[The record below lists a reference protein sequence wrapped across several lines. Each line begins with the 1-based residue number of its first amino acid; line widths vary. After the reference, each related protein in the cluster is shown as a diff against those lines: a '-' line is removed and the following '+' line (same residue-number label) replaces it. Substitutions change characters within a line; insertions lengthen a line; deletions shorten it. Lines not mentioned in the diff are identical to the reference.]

1 MSPLPKT
8 MAWDRRERLEQA
20 RNRLAAG
27 EDVTAQQMRS
37 LLTPDE
43 LALYQ
48 QAWRDQQEL
57 RRQVKDK
64 PDAVFEYER
73 RLQAATFAYSKADA
87 HRGKNA
93 KSMFHKSDVE
103 FERLW
108 EYLLENI
115 AGRSDLEIWFD
126 RPIRNTPD
134 SDAGLTPGTVPMVVT
149 SKSVNNRRGGV
160 FPGIQSKQQVKR
172 DAIEAALDA
181 MDETSTDK
189 DAALARIKSTQAL
202 AKRYLDD

>member
-1 MSPLPKT
+1 MY
-8 MAWDRRERLEQA
+8 A
-20 RNRLAAG
+20 
-27 EDVTAQQMRS
+27 
-37 LLTPDE
+37 
-43 LALYQ
+43 
-48 QAWRDQQEL
+48 
-57 RRQVKDK
+57 
-64 PDAVFEYER
+64 
-73 RLQAATFAYSKADA
+73 
-87 HRGKNA
+87 
-93 KSMFHKSDVE
+93 
-103 FERLW
+103 
-108 EYLLENI
+108 
-115 AGRSDLEIWFD
+115 WFD